1 MQRKNTLQLMDFTR
15 TPDFQRRSGFQRFIA
30 FKLALLGAVPTCL
43 RNLRMLLLK
52 TLWKASSLLLL
63 CAATVAAHADTA
75 FIRLATTTSTEN
87 SGLLAELLP
96 AFEQSYPYK
105 VKVIAV
111 GTGKALRLL
120 KEGDVDAALVHARA
134 AEDKLVAAGF
144 GVKRRDVMYNDFIIV
159 GPLNDPAGLQGTT
172 DVLDAMRHIADS
184 HRLFISRG
192 DDSGTNKKEL
202 SLWKQ
207 AGLQPAGDGYRE
219 VGQGMGKALQISAEL
234 QGYTLTD
241 RGTWLSYRDRL
252 PLKIVF
258 EGDRRLFNPYGIMA
272 ANPEKYPDANYA
284 GAMALIKWMTS
295 APAQHLIAHFTINE
309 QQLFVPMPDG
319 INAQAQ

>member
-1 MQRKNTLQLMDFTR
+1 MF
-15 TPDFQRRSGFQRFIA
+15 
-30 FKLALLGAVPTCL
+30 
-43 RNLRMLLLK
+43 LLK
-52 TLWKASSLLLL
+52 TLWKTLSLLLL
-63 CAATVAAHADTA
+63 VTATVAHADTA

-87 SGLLAELLP
+87 SGLLARLLP
-96 AFEQSYPYK
+96 AFEKSHPYK
-105 VKVIAV
+105 VQVIAV

-120 KEGDVDAALVHARA
+120 REGDVDVALVHARV

-144 GVKRRDVMYNDFIIV
+144 GVNRRDVMYNDFVIV
-159 GPLNDPAGLQGTT
+159 GPADDPVKIQGSS
-172 DVLDAMRHIADS
+172 DAIEAIQHIADS
-184 HRLFISRG
+184 HSLFISRG

-202 SLWKQ
+202 SLWQQ
-207 AGLQPAGDGYRE
+207 AGLQPSGDWYRE

-241 RGTWLSYRDRL
+241 RGTWLSLRDKL
-252 PLKIVF
+252 PLKIVT

-295 APAQHLIAHFTINE
+295 APAQHLIAHFTIDE
-309 QQLFVPMPDG
+309 QQLFVPMSNG